1 MVFLLD
7 FIQTK
12 MLKFSQ
18 KEYFI
23 LQKRSKVDIFKTFPL
38 FQREEKI
45 ELKLKLYERKMWSKR
60 KEKKISFKKIFRQ
73 TKFIMTKI
81 VGKEKGVG

>member
-18 KEYFI
+18 KKYFI